1 MTSYA
6 GVFYVG
12 VTTLRGTST
21 AAQSLVM
28 TTTGSTATNSTI
40 SRLAGVSAGTVE
52 IHIGG
57 QMLPTAMQDPNI
69 SVQVFDST
77 IVGAE
82 ADSANLV
89 RKAQDLFNDPD
100 RFLALGEIDSA
111 YRDAFVRFKAGI
123 THCAISVMRISV
135 T

>member
-12 VTTLRGTST
+12 VTTPRGTSG
-21 AAQSLVM
+21 APQSLVM
-28 TTTGSTATNSTI
+28 TAVGSTAVNSVI
-40 SRLAGVSAGTVE
+40 SRIAGLSAGTVG

-57 QMLPTAMQDPNI
+57 QMLPTSLQDPNI

-77 IVGAE
+77 IVGPE
-82 ADSANLV
+82 ADSASLV

-100 RFLALGEIDSA
+100 RSLALGEIDGA
-111 YRDAFVRFKAGI
+111 YRDAFARFKAGI
-123 THCAISVMRISV
+123 THCAISVMRISI